1 MASVAYFYPGRYNI
15 SMRMTRAIVHLD
27 RLRRN
32 IQAVRGHIG
41 EGPLI
46 CMPIKADAYGHGAIP
61 LARAALSAGVRY
73 LAVAALCEGAELREA
88 GIRAPILL
96 LSIPG
101 PEELP
106 EAAALDLIPLVTDR
120 ELAGDIARAA
130 AAAGKR
136 LPVHLKVDTGM
147 GRIGCP
153 PGEAADLAAFIA
165 AQPSLEYA
173 GTATHLAVSDSPAAE
188 DVRYTREQLARFG
201 EALAAIRRAGLDP
214 GIVHAANSGA
224 VVFHRDAWFDMVRPG
239 ILLYGYPPDAGFP
252 VLPLMELRSGVAF
265 IKRVRPGESISYGRD
280 WRADE
285 ETLIATIPAGY
296 GDGLPRGLGGKWSV
310 YIRDRLYPLAGRICM
325 DQCMV
330 NLGRNSDIRRW
341 EEVTIFGGPAP
352 DAGAVASAMNTIP
365 YEITVN
371 ISKRVPRV
379 YTKEPQDPAGC

>member
-1 MASVAYFYPGRYNI
+1 
-15 SMRMTRAIVHLD
+15 
-27 RLRRN
+27 
-32 IQAVRGHIG
+32 
-41 EGPLI
+41 
-46 CMPIKADAYGHGAIP
+46 MPIKADAYGHGAIP
-61 LARAALSAGVRY
+61 LAVAALEAGVEY
-73 LAVAALCEGAELREA
+73 LAVAAVCEGADLRKA

-106 EAAALDLIPLVTDR
+106 KAAALELIPLVTDR
-120 ELAGDIARAA
+120 EFAGEVARAA

-147 GRIGCP
+147 GRLGCSP
-153 PGEAADLAAFIA
+153 AEAADLAVFIA

-188 DVRYTREQLARFG
+188 DIRYTKEQLARFW
-201 EALAAIRRAGLDP
+201 EALTAIRQAGLDP

-224 VVFHRDAWFDMVRPG
+224 VIFHKDTWFDMVRPG

-252 VLPLMELRSGVAF
+252 VLPVMELRSGVAF
-265 IKRVRPGESISYGRD
+265 IKRVRPGESISYGRT
-280 WRADE
+280 WRAGE

-296 GDGLPRGLGGKWSV
+296 GDGLPWGLGGKWSV
-310 YIRDRLYPLAGRICM
+310 YIRDQPYPLAGRICM

-341 EEVTIFGGPAP
+341 EEVTIFGGQAP
-352 DAGAVASAMNTIP
+352 DAGAVASVMNTIP
-365 YEITVN
+365 YEITCN
-371 ISKRVPRV
+371 INKRVPRV
-379 YTKEPQDPAGC
+379 YIDQP